1 MGIEKT
7 GLQLG
12 KEIIAWTRTSGRNL
26 LAAKPVKVN
35 TTGLRLVPHL
45 EDDIVQISKQAN
57 RWTKNPNEYIPNC
70 KIPNSQIPSHHIAA
84 GKNPDIRDVADLRKG
99 IVEDGEMFGGY
110 QAIKLDKEFAKL
122 TPLEKDCIGYR
133 IVGRSNIAYK
143 NMPFNVIEHAK
154 IGDTV
159 ILDEGCAYA
168 FQQENLISLNNYNL
182 KNPMLEIIRIPKG
195 ARVSRNMEHGGE
207 ILMPRGA
214 EYKLIS
220 KETVSNGT
228 IKVVLEYIL
237 PKSKY
242 PEDIREIRKIAEQHI
257 NSTDEFTR
265 KYAQKILDEISS
277 LQLMEVID
285 HVGVKLYINP

>member
-1 MGIEKT
+1 MGLEKIGT
-7 GLQLG
+7 KTF
-12 KEIIAWTRTSGRNL
+12 KEIIAWTRTGASTSL
-26 LAAKPVKVN
+26 LATKPVKVN
-35 TTGLRLVPHL
+35 TSGLRLAPKL
-45 EDDIVQISKQAN
+45 EDDVVQISKQAN
-57 RWTKNPNEYIPNC
+57 RWTKNPKEYIPNC
-70 KIPNSQIPSHHIAA
+70 NIPNSEIPSHHMVH
-84 GKNPDIRDVADLRKG
+84 GKNSNIRDVADLRKG
-99 IVEDGEMFGGY
+99 IVEDCGMLGGY

-133 IVGRSNIAYK
+133 IVGRSNVPRR
-143 NMPFNVIEHAK
+143 NQPFTVIENAK

-168 FQQENLISLNNYNL
+168 FQQESLISLNNYNL

-214 EYKLIS
+214 KYRLIS
-220 KETVSNGT
+220 KETAANGK

-242 PEDIREIRKIAEQHI
+242 PEDIGQIQKIAEQHI
-257 NSTDEFTR
+257 NSTDEFIQ
-265 KYAQKILDEISS
+265 KYAKKILDEISGLS
-277 LQLMEVID
+277 S
-285 HVGVKLYINP
+285 

>member
-1 MGIEKT
+1 MGLEKIGT
-7 GLQLG
+7 KTF
-12 KEIIAWTRTSGRNL
+12 KEIIAWTRTGASTSL
-26 LAAKPVKVN
+26 LATKPVKVN
-35 TTGLRLVPHL
+35 TSGLRLAPKL
-45 EDDIVQISKQAN
+45 EDDVVQISKQAN
-57 RWTKNPNEYIPNC
+57 RWTKNPKEYIPNC
-70 KIPNSQIPSHHIAA
+70 NIPNSEIPSHHMVH
-84 GKNPDIRDVADLRKG
+84 GKNSNIRDVAD
-99 IVEDGEMFGGY
+99 VEDCGMLGGY

-133 IVGRSNIAYK
+133 IVGRSNVPRR
-143 NMPFNVIEHAK
+143 NQPFTVIENAK

-168 FQQENLISLNNYNL
+168 FQQESLISLNNYNL

-214 EYKLIS
+214 KYRLIS
-220 KETVSNGT
+220 KETAANGK

-242 PEDIREIRKIAEQHI
+242 PEDIGQIQKIAEQHI
-257 NSTDEFTR
+257 NSTDEFIQ
-265 KYAQKILDEISS
+265 KYAKKILDEISGLS
-277 LQLMEVID
+277 F
-285 HVGVKLYINP
+285 

>member
-1 MGIEKT
+1 M
-7 GLQLG
+7 
-12 KEIIAWTRTSGRNL
+12 
-26 LAAKPVKVN
+26 V
-35 TTGLRLVPHL
+35 H
-45 EDDIVQISKQAN
+45 
-57 RWTKNPNEYIPNC
+57 
-70 KIPNSQIPSHHIAA
+70 
-84 GKNPDIRDVADLRKG
+84 GKNSNIRDVADLRKG
-99 IVEDGEMFGGY
+99 IVEDCGMLGGY

-133 IVGRSNIAYK
+133 IVGRSNVPRR
-143 NMPFNVIEHAK
+143 NQPFTVIENAK

-168 FQQENLISLNNYNL
+168 FQQESLISLNNYNL

-214 EYKLIS
+214 KYRLIS
-220 KETVSNGT
+220 KETAANGK

-242 PEDIREIRKIAEQHI
+242 PEDIGQIQKIAEQHI
-257 NSTDEFTR
+257 NSTDEFIQ
-265 KYAQKILDEISS
+265 KYAKKILDEISGLS
-277 LQLMEVID
+277 F
-285 HVGVKLYINP
+285 

>member
-1 MGIEKT
+1 MTLGKIGT
-7 GLQLG
+7 TLG

-26 LAAKPVKVN
+26 LATRPVKVN
-35 TTGLRLVPHL
+35 IASLKLAPQL
-45 EDDIVQISKQAN
+45 EGDVVQISKQAN
-57 RWTKNPNEYIPNC
+57 RWTKNPDEYIPNC
-70 KIPNSQIPSHHIAA
+70 KISNSQIPSHHMVA

-99 IVEDGEMFGGY
+99 IVEDCEMFGGY

-133 IVGRSNIAYK
+133 IVGRSNTPYR
-143 NMPFNVIEHAK
+143 NMPFNVIENAK

-168 FQQENLISLNNYNL
+168 FQQESLISLNNYNL

-214 EYKLIS
+214 AYKLIS
-220 KETVSNGT
+220 KGTTSNGK

-242 PEDIREIRKIAEQHI
+242 PEDIGQIQKIAEQHI
-257 NSTDEFTR
+257 NSTDKFTQ
-265 KYAQKILDEISS
+265 KCAQKILDEISS
-277 LQLMEVID
+277 L
-285 HVGVKLYINP
+285 